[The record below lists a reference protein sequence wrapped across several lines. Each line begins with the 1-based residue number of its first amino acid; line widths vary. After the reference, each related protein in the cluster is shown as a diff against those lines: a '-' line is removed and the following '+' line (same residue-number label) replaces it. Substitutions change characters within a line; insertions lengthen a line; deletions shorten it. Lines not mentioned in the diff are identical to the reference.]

1 MRRHLVVMAR
11 APRWGVGKRRLA
23 AGAGEAAAWRFQRF
37 VSMAVLGR
45 LARDRRWTTWL
56 AVTPDRAA
64 SRRRFGPPL
73 PAGVRLLPQGR
84 GDLGARMGR
93 QLAQPPAGPVVLV
106 GLDIPELG
114 PAEVAAAF
122 RALGR
127 RPWVFGP
134 AGDGGYWLVG
144 ARRRPRLRLPFAGVR
159 WSSRHA
165 LADTLAR
172 VDGPAALLGRLDD
185 IDEASDLGRVAPS
198 AVLASYRVSRRP

>member
-1 MRRHLVVMAR
+1 MAR
-11 APRWGVGKRRLA
+11 APRRGVGKRRLA
-23 AGAGEAAAWRFQRF
+23 AGAGEAAAWRVQRF
-37 VSMAVLGR
+37 VSLAVLRR

-64 SRRRFGPPL
+64 SRRRFGPRL
-73 PAGVRLLPQGR
+73 PAGVRLVPQGG

-93 QLAQPPAGPVVLV
+93 QLARPPTGPVVLV
-106 GLDIPELG
+106 GLDIPALG
-114 PAEVAAAF
+114 PDEVAAAF

-165 LADTLAR
+165 LADTLTR
-172 VDGPAALLGRLDD
+172 VDGPAALLEPLDD
-185 IDEASDLGRVAPS
+185 VDEAGDLEGLRPESVM
-198 AVLASYRVSRRP
+198 ASRRVSPRP